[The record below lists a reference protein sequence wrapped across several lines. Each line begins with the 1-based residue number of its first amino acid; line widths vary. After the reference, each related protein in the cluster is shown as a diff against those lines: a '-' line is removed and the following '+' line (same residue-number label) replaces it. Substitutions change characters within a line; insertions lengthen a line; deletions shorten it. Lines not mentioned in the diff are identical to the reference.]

1 MTPAFRRNSAGF
13 FPVAYGHL
21 TTRQF
26 GRLFKD
32 ATKAAGLRKAVSLH
46 SLRHSFA
53 THLLEDGK
61 DIRLIQALLGHEKL
75 DTTARYTRVAT
86 GLIAKVESPIARLS
100 HAAPQAGQAKPREA
114 AGAIAPPVMV
124 RPVLELADIL
134 REHGPAWREANRGHA
149 SLDQLKV
156 MSAIERCRTAALGGH
171 VARCEN
177 PACGHTHVAF
187 NSCRNRHCPK
197 CQAAASRRW
206 LADREAELLP
216 VPYFHVV
223 YTLPGKL
230 RDIAYQNKRVVYDL
244 LMKAAAETTLAIAA
258 NPRRLGARIGITAV
272 LHTWGSTLT
281 HHPHVHM
288 IVPGGGLSLDGSR
301 WVASRS
307 NFLVHVNLLARLFS
321 GKMLA
326 MLAGCARRRPVDVL
340 QRACRARRQDHV
352 QALHRPAAAH
362 QVGRLLQGA
371 VRRTEAGA
379 ALSVPLHPPG
389 RHLEPPPRRSR
400 RRRRRVPLEGL
411 LASPGPDRWKTMRL
425 HPHEFIRRFLLHV
438 LPKGFHRIRHYG
450 LFANANRAD
459 NIATARALLGADPP
473 AADPQQQP
481 DVTPD
486 APRAAAL
493 PMPALRRPHDRH
505 RGLRARMRAEVAAD
519 PKHDRHIMSQTA
531 CQRRRF
537 PVPLRWLHAGGD
549 LSRRNH
555 ANQPARSPVDTPSTR
570 QPLRTPCCAPP
581 HPVQVAGAS
590 FAPTA
595 MTSAK
600 IKSP

>member
-1 MTPAFRRNSAGF
+1 
-13 FPVAYGHL
+13 
-21 TTRQF
+21 
-26 GRLFKD
+26 
-32 ATKAAGLRKAVSLH
+32 
-46 SLRHSFA
+46 
-53 THLLEDGK
+53 
-61 DIRLIQALLGHEKL
+61 
-75 DTTARYTRVAT
+75 
-86 GLIAKVESPIARLS
+86 
-100 HAAPQAGQAKPREA
+100 
-114 AGAIAPPVMV
+114 MV
-124 RPVLELADIL
+124 RPVLELADIF
-134 REHGPAWREANRGHA
+134 REHGSAWREANRGHA

-187 NSCRNRHCPK
+187 NSCRDRHCPK

-230 RDIAYQNKRVVYDL
+230 RDIAWQNKRVVYDL

-258 NPRRLGARIGITAV
+258 NPRRLGARIGVTAV

-288 IVPGGGLSLDGSR
+288 IVPGGGLSPDGSR
-301 WVASRS
+301 WVACRS

-321 GKMLA
+321 GRMLA
-326 MLAGCARRRPVDVL
+326 MLTDAHDASRLTFFNAQAGLADKTAFKRFLAPLRRIKWVVYCK
-340 QRACRARRQDHV
+340 A
-352 QALHRPAAAH
+352 
-362 QVGRLLQGA
+362 A

-379 ALSVPLHPPG
+379 ALSLPLHPSG

-411 LASPGPDRWKTMRL
+411 SHRRSGPLEDDAVASARV
-425 HPHEFIRRFLLHV
+425 HPALLLHV
-438 LPKGFHRIRHYG
+438 LPRGFHRIRHYG
-450 LFANANRAD
+450 LFANANRAE

-473 AADPQQQP
+473 VADPQPQP

-493 PMPALRRPHDRH
+493 PMPTLRRRMIVIEVFA
-505 RGLRARMRAEVAAD
+505 RGCE
-519 PKHDRHIMSQTA
+519 P
-531 CQRRRF
+531 
-537 PVPLRWLHAGGD
+537 RWRPTPGT
-549 LSRRNH
+549 N
-555 ANQPARSPVDTPSTR
+555 DTS
-570 QPLRTPCCAPP
+570 
-581 HPVQVAGAS
+581 
-590 FAPTA
+590 
-595 MTSAK
+595 
-600 IKSP
+600 